1 VDVPIKVLIVDD
13 DQICREILRDT
24 LATHEVETAV
34 AGDGVEGLERLA
46 AEPFD
51 ILITDLNMPRMDGLT
66 LLQEAR
72 EHYPHILTIIITG
85 YGSLESAIEAIRKGT
100 YDYIQKPFKIEEIL
114 TVTRNAIEKIRMLRE
129 KNQILEELGSAYKK
143 IHQFEAERESR
154 TEPYANNLTEESPGP
169 LNLNTVCLFPR
180 HTLPLALFEGS
191 SNEPARVL
199 AVLERLKDLR
209 LQGIID
215 DNELDRLKRRVL
227 ARMDSLRAGAL

>member
-24 LATHEVETAV
+24 LGTHEVETAV
-34 AGDGVEGLERLA
+34 ASDGVEGLERLA

-114 TVTRNAIEKIRMLRE
+114 IVTRNAIEKIRMLRE
-129 KNQILEELGSAYKK
+129 RNQILEELGSAYRK
-143 IHQFEAERESR
+143 IHQFESERESK
-154 TEPYANNLTEESPGP
+154 TKPYPKNLTEESPGP
-169 LNLNTVCLFPR
+169 SNLNTICLFPR

-199 AVLERLKDLR
+199 TVLERLKYLR

-227 ARMDSLRAGAL
+227 ARMDSLKAGAL